1 MQTHFERELEKLNNR
16 IVKMSDLVY
25 QQVSNS
31 VKAILEGDD
40 NLAKVIIENDNN
52 VDIIDLK
59 IDKLCQRIFALA
71 QPVASDLRFIMSA
84 LRINNDLERIGD
96 IAVSIAKKVDSVIE
110 NTDFIKQ
117 FNIDKLANESLLII
131 KMSVDAYVNK
141 DKDLA
146 YKVLENAKSINRK
159 CNSINGEIVEEMT
172 KKSEVIFVA
181 TNLILILR
189 QFKRLADHSENIS
202 ESVIFW
208 LEGINLKH
216 SRG

>member
-25 QQVSNS
+25 QQISNS
-31 VKAILEGDD
+31 IKAILEGDD

-96 IAVSIAKKVDSVIE
+96 IAVSIAKKVDSVNE

-117 FNIDKLANESLLII
+117 FNIDKLANESLHII
-131 KMSVDAYVNK
+131 KMSIDAYVNK

-146 YKVLENAKSINRK
+146 YKVLENSKFINKK

-172 KKSEVIFVA
+172 RKSEVISVA